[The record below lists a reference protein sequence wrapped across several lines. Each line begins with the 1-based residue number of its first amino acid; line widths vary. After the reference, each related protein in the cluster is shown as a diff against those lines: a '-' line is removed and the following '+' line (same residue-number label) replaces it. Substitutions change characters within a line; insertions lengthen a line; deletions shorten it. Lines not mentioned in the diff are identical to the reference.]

1 MNPDFVYKKVLNG
14 CLNANVSQTEA
25 RNAAVYALDCYKKG
39 KYKGKVLDLI
49 TDSIKQAKKVGKKGK
64 AA

>member
-1 MNPDFVYKKVLNG
+1 MTPDFVYNQVLKG
-14 CLNANVSQTEA
+14 CLNAGVSQSGA
-25 RNAAVYALDCYKKG
+25 KNAAVYASECYRKG

-49 TDSIKQAKKVGKKGK
+49 TDSIKQAKKVGKKRK